1 MGPMEVFNDTTL
13 IMMLIAYIGGLV
25 TVMILLASRRG

>member
-1 MGPMEVFNDTTL
+1 MEIFTETTL
-13 IMMLIAYIGGLV
+13 ILMLIAYISGLI

>member
-1 MGPMEVFNDTTL
+1 METMEVFTETTL

-25 TVMILLASRRG
+25 TMMILLASRRG